1 MNIINIIKEEVS
13 RVLGESNKGYLNEV
27 DWEGDFSDV
36 KKECISPVELADYL
50 NRVRAN
56 FGKDT
61 KDREKFGRD
70 EPYLHANSDLFNK
83 GEDIDIDYFINKITQ
98 RPDTIIT
105 EPNSKLAQTG
115 DKHTHVYKTSVPAL
129 RGIVY
134 DKAKDRF
141 FVVNTCPGSGS
152 CALICYALKGLYIVW
167 PGAYDKMTRV
177 LNFLLNEPD
186 EFEKQLYNELKNKCE
201 EHGAHEGYKDIII
214 VRWND
219 SGDFFTKRYVKI
231 AESVIERLKKDGYNI
246 DSYAYTKV
254 ADVSND
260 AKFKTTFSTDS
271 RKSELR
277 KVDLDKKKSSIIIP
291 NNLKKGL
298 NLKKFRDE
306 KEYKERVVH
315 HYNLHPKYTKMYDE
329 FMRIEVGDEP
339 IWNVIQSSKD
349 GDDAGFRPDVK
360 QIYQIQH

>member
-1 MNIINIIKEEVS
+1 MKILDIITEEVNS
-13 RVLGESNKGYLNEV
+13 LLTEV
-27 DWEGDFSDV
+27 DWDRDFSDV
-36 KKECISPVELADYL
+36 SKECINTSELVDYL

-61 KDREKFGRD
+61 KDREKFSLD
-70 EPYLHANSDLFNK
+70 EPFLHANSDLFNK
-83 GEDIDIDYFINKITQ
+83 GDDIDIDYFINKITQ
-98 RPDTIIT
+98 RPESILTD
-105 EPNSKLAQTG
+105 PNSKLVKTG

-134 DKAKDRF
+134 DKEKDKF
-141 FVVNTCPGSGS
+141 FVINTCPGSGA

-186 EFEKQLYNELKNKCE
+186 EFEEQLYNELKNKCE
-201 EHGAHEGYKDIII
+201 EHEAYEGYKDIII

-219 SGDFFTKRYVKI
+219 SGDFFTKRYVTI
-231 AESVIERLKKDGYNI
+231 AESVIERLKNDGYNI

-260 AKFKTTFSTDS
+260 AKFKTTYSTDS
-271 RKSELR
+271 RKSELK
-277 KVDLDKKKSSIIIP
+277 KVNLDIKKISVIIP
-291 NNLKKGL
+291 DNLAKGL
-298 NLKKFRDE
+298 DLKKFRDE
-306 KEYKERVVH
+306 KDYKERVVNH
-315 HYNLHPKYTKMYDE
+315 FNLHPKYTKTYDE
-329 FMRIEVGDEP
+329 LMKIEVGDEP
-339 IWNVIQSSKD
+339 IWNVIVTSKE

-360 QIYQIQH
+360 QILLKKH